1 MMISHF
7 SLIFPFGFDVSQK
20 ECMIPLIVLG
30 SEGRIL
36 MLAFDIEIGHA
47 LPEIVSLLLVVVE
60 ALTVKLHP
68 KLVSLMVYVP
78 PSLSK
83 VFGAEGLVL
92 PPVSTHLAI
101 SMRVVVIQ
109 LSRLPEIQLDVPI
122 LLAQLQLL
130 FSWKAPRD
138 SLYV

>member
-1 MMISHF
+1 M
-7 SLIFPFGFDVSQK
+7 VS
-20 ECMIPLIVLG
+20 ILFVVLVA
-30 SEGRIL
+30 L
-36 MLAFDIEIGHA
+36 M
-47 LPEIVSLLLVVVE
+47 
-60 ALTVKLHP
+60 VKLHF
-68 KLVSLMVYVP
+68 KLLSLMVYIA
-78 PSLSK
+78 PSL
-83 VFGAEGLVL
+83 VNTPLTATVL